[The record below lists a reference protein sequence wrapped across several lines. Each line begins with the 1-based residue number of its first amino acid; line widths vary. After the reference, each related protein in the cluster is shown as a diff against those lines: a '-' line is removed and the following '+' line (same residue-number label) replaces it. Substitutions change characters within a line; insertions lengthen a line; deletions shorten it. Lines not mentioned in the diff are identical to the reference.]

1 MTNEMLILVDQNDH
15 QIGLME
21 KMETH
26 EKGLLHRAFSVFIL
40 NSKGEILLQ
49 QRAFGKYHS
58 PGLWSNTCCSHPLA
72 GEITL
77 DAAHRRLFEE
87 MGMKA
92 ELFPVYQFLYKA
104 EFENGLTE
112 HEYDHVFVGV
122 SDDEPN
128 LNPDEVADW
137 KYISID
143 DLALD
148 LKSYPELYS
157 VWLTA
162 CFDDVRAKIQSTNLF
177 NY

>member
-26 EKGLLHRAFSVFIL
+26 EKGVLHRAFSVFIL

-49 QRAFGKYHS
+49 QRALGKYHS
-58 PGLWSNTCCSHPLA
+58 PGLWSNTCCSHPMA
-72 GEITL
+72 GESTI

-92 ELFPVYQFLYKA
+92 ELVPVYQFLYKA

-112 HEYDHVFVGV
+112 HEYDHVFIGI

-128 LNPDEVADW
+128 LNPYEVADW
-137 KYISID
+137 KCISIE
-143 DLALD
+143 ALSMD
-148 LKSYPELYS
+148 LKSNPELYS
-157 VWLTA
+157 VWLSA
-162 CFDDVRAKIQSTNLF
+162 CFDEVRTKILSSNLL
-177 NY
+177 NH

>member
-1 MTNEMLILVDQNDH
+1 MLILVDQNDH

-40 NSKGEILLQ
+40 NSKGEIILQ
-49 QRAFGKYHS
+49 QRALGKYHS
-58 PGLWSNTCCSHPLA
+58 PGLWSNTCCSHPMA
-72 GEITL
+72 GETTI

-92 ELFPVYQFLYKA
+92 ELVPVYQFLYKA

-112 HEYDHVFVGV
+112 HEYDHVFIGI

-128 LNPDEVADW
+128 LSPHEVADW

-143 DLALD
+143 DLSND
-148 LKSYPELYS
+148 LKSNPELYS
-157 VWLTA
+157 VWLSA
-162 CFDDVRAKIQSTNLF
+162 CFDEVRTKILSSNLF
-177 NY
+177 NH